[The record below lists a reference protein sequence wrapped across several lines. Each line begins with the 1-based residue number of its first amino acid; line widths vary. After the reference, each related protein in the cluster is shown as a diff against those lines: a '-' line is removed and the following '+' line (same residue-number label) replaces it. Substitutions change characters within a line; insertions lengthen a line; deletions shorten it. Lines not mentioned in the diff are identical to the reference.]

1 MTNPKPKTEATREP
15 VQPPA
20 VGALLERGVGR
31 LEPEREEDAISRSR
45 RILEMVD
52 TYCARPDSMNRTALR
67 VGLMGEFEDARAQG
81 RNDFGLAD
89 MHILRAA
96 LADYAANKNVLE
108 ARRSRARLMWQVLR
122 ME

>member
-1 MTNPKPKTEATREP
+1 MSTSKATDTP
-15 VQPPA
+15 PAAPA
-20 VGALLERGVGR
+20 VGAHVDRGVGR
-31 LEPEREEDAISRSR
+31 LGPEREEDAISRSK

-67 VGLMGEFEDARAQG
+67 VALMGEFEDARAQG
-81 RNDFGLAD
+81 RDDFGPAD

-96 LADYAANKNVLE
+96 LADYAENKKVPE
-108 ARRSRARLMWQVLR
+108 ARRSRARMMWQVLR